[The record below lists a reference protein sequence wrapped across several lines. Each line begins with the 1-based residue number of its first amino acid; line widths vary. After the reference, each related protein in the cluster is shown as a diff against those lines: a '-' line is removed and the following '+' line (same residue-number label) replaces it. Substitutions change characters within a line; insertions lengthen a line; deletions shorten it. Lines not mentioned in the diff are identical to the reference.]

1 MVARAPKARHGRHE
15 RRVLWAIHHPG
26 VLRWLGSTGTQRAP
40 WPHARQ
46 LCRLERHR
54 TPTRRGVPGGPTT
67 VEVAYFVTSLPPERA
82 DAAALLRYQ
91 RGHWGI
97 ENRLHYVR
105 DVAFDEDR
113 STVRSGAAPQTLAA
127 CRNLAIALLRR
138 AGLPTSA
145 AGLRTFADRPHAA
158 IALIAASGAARG
170 NAPAGRQ
177 SPAATDSTP
186 ARGNL
191 ADRTSLSGSCA
202 R

>member
-1 MVARAPKARHGRHE
+1 MTTLSPKARHGRRE
-15 RRVLWAIHHPG
+15 RRTLWAISHPG
-26 VLRWLGSTGTQRAP
+26 VLRWLGSTGTHRTP

-54 TPTRRGVPGGPTT
+54 TPVRRGVPVGPPT

-97 ENRLHYVR
+97 ENRLHHVR
-105 DVAFDEDR
+105 DVTFDEDR
-113 STVRSGAAPQTLAA
+113 STVRSGAAPQALAA

-138 AGLPTSA
+138 AGLPNIA
-145 AGLRTFADRPHAA
+145 AGLRTY
-158 IALIAASGAARG
+158 
-170 NAPAGRQ
+170 AGR
-177 SPAATDSTP
+177 PDAP
-186 ARGNL
+186 IHL
-191 ADRTSLSGSCA
+191 VTSSRSS